1 MRKRNFKNDI
11 TMLPQEDIKLHWLFS
26 PYKILFMFNF
36 ITCDADA
43 LKHRSLMS
51 EVVLQQTVTV
61 IPPDV
66 RQSSLP
72 IQLSAQTDSTLSTEM
87 VCEQLSEY
95 T

>member
-1 MRKRNFKNDI
+1 
-11 TMLPQEDIKLHWLFS
+11 MLFLF
-26 PYKILFMFNF
+26 I

-43 LKHRSLMS
+43 LKHRSLVS

-66 RQSSLP
+66 PQLSLP

-87 VCEQLSEY
+87 VCKQLSEY